1 MVDLKRV
8 FFIVLISCV
17 WADISAQTALLQVFE
32 SGQRKPLFGAHI
44 FVETVDGKKYYDITN
59 AQGELKNPLLSGKA
73 IIRITHL
80 GYQSIIDTIEAGRAY
95 RWNMIEDPITL
106 KDYVITSHAI
116 PTRIEESVFK
126 IRVIDQKRIQA
137 QGAMNLRDL
146 LLQEMNIRISQDP
159 VLGSG
164 IRMQG
169 IGGENV
175 KIMIDGVP
183 VIGRLDGNVD
193 LSQINLNNIEKV
205 EIIEGPSSVNYG
217 TNALGGVINLI
228 TKKTANH
235 KLEGNINAFYETVGN
250 YNFDGRIASQFGKN
264 NIELSGGR
272 YFFDGFTTLDSLK
285 RYQQWKPKEQYF
297 TDLQFNRGL
306 GTLNLRYSGNFL
318 HEVLE
323 NKGVPESPF
332 FITAT
337 DQYFR
342 TIRTQ
347 QNIFLTGFI
356 KNHHH
361 LDITVSYSYFNRR
374 RQSFKKDLVTLDRT
388 MFDENVD
395 VFQTWMSRGIYNY
408 RKKGSR
414 IHLQAGYEVNI
425 ETAQGERII
434 KEFQWMGD
442 FAGFAGAEYIIT
454 KKLMI
459 KPAFRYGYNTR
470 FTMPIVPSVHVKYS
484 PLKGLDLRASY
495 SRGYRAPSLKE
506 LFFEFVDANH
516 NVHGNP
522 NLRAEN
528 SNHVNAVFSYSGE
541 KKSWSYGASVTGF
554 YNDIRDQIRT
564 VAVAI
569 TPDSNVYRNENITR
583 FQSVGG
589 QLNVHMGYKDFK
601 LGAGLVY
608 TGIINGLNDS
618 ASGNN
623 VFKFFPEVQTT
634 ASYDFSGWGG
644 RLTLLVKYTGAQPVL
659 YTQYDPETLG
669 DVIKE
674 GRIGGFTNLD
684 ISYLQYF
691 FKKRLQM
698 GLYGKNLLNV
708 TNIQQTQGISTG
720 GAHSSGATS
729 LPTMWGTTF
738 GISLRYNF
746 ILN

>member
-1 MVDLKRV
+1 LKRV
-8 FFIVLISCV
+8 FFIVLINCV
-17 WADISAQTALLQVFE
+17 WADISAQTALLKVLE
-32 SGQRKPLFGAHI
+32 SGHGKPLFGAHV
-44 FVETVDGKKYYDITN
+44 FVETADGKKYYDITN
-59 AQGELKNPLLSGKA
+59 AQGELKNPLVSGKG

-80 GYQSIIDTIEAGRAY
+80 GYKSLTDTIEAGKTY
-95 RWNMIEDPITL
+95 CWKLIEEPVAL
-106 KDYVITSHAI
+106 NDYVVTSHAV

-126 IRVIDQKRIQA
+126 IRVIDQKRIQI

-183 VIGRLDGNVD
+183 VIGRLDGNID

-235 KLEGNINAFYETVGN
+235 KLEGNIHAFYETVGI

-264 NIELSGGR
+264 NMQLSGGR

-297 TDLQFNRGL
+297 TDFQYNRGL
-306 GTLNLRYSGNFL
+306 GTLNLRYSGNFF
-318 HEVLE
+318 HEILE
-323 NKGVPESPF
+323 NKGVPETPF

-347 QNIFLTGFI
+347 QNLFLTGFI
-356 KNHHH
+356 KNNHH

-374 RQSFKKDLVTLDRT
+374 RQSFKKDLVTLDRK

-395 VFQTWMSRGIYNY
+395 IFQTWMSRCIYNY
-408 RKKGSR
+408 RKKGSPVH
-414 IHLQAGYEVNI
+414 IQAGYETTV
-425 ETAQGERII
+425 ETAEGLRIVGG
-434 KEFQWMGD
+434 FQWMGD
-442 FAGFAGAEYIIT
+442 FAGFASAEFIIARKFT
-454 KKLMI
+454 I

-470 FTMPIVPSVHVKYS
+470 FPMPIVPSLHIKYS
-484 PLKGLDLRASY
+484 PLKGFDLRASY
-495 SRGYRAPSLKE
+495 SRGFRAPSLKE

-528 SNHVNAVFSYSGE
+528 SNHVNAVLSYSGE

-569 TPDSNVYRNENITR
+569 TPDSNVYRNENITY
-583 FQSVGG
+583 FQSIGG
-589 QLNVHMGYKDFK
+589 QFNVHMSFKDLK
-601 LGAGLVY
+601 LGAGFVY
-608 TGIINGLNDS
+608 TGIINGLNDN
-618 ASGNN
+618 AMGKN

-634 ASYDFSGWGG
+634 ASYDFSRWGG

-659 YTQYDPETLG
+659 FTQYDPQIQEN
-669 DVIKE
+669 VIKE
-674 GRIGGFTNLD
+674 GRIDGFTNLD
-684 ISYLQYF
+684 VSYMQYF
-691 FKKRLQM
+691 FKKRIQV

-708 TNIQQTQGISTG
+708 TNIQQTQGISSG
-720 GAHSSGATS
+720 VAHSSDSAF
-729 LPTMWGTTF
+729 LPTLWGATF

-746 ILN
+746 IVN